1 MDYLEIV
8 AVKFRFY
15 EEATQFW
22 SYLPLRVDII
32 NYESQI
38 YEEDN

>member
-8 AVKFRFY
+8 AVKFRFS
-15 EEATQFW
+15 EKATQFW

-32 NYESQI
+32 YESQI

>member
-8 AVKFRFY
+8 AVFSEK
-15 EEATQFW
+15 ATQFW

-32 NYESQI
+32 YESQI
-38 YEEDN
+38 YEEDR